1 MVDMTI
7 NDAAKYLTA
16 TNKWRRGGDAP
27 NPVKL
32 GVAIDTL
39 VGFINTLKV
48 VDADPIV
55 GRRYFFVT
63 VSKSRV
69 KYEVKVIG
77 VCAGYVVYRRKGCG
91 AQLCGFKDFLKNFEL
106 IGGNGG

>member
-1 MVDMTI
+1 MTI

-16 TNKWRRGGDAP
+16 TNKRRRGGDAP

-77 VCAGYVVYRRKGCG
+77 VCAGYVVYRRTVVRLKG
-91 AQLCGFKDFLKNFEL
+91 FFEKL
-106 IGGNGG
+106 

>member
-1 MVDMTI
+1 MLQSILLPRTI
-7 NDAAKYLTA
+7 V
-16 TNKWRRGGDAP
+16 GAP

-77 VCAGYVVYRRKGCG
+77 VCAGYVVYRRTVVRLKG
-91 AQLCGFKDFLKNFEL
+91 FFEKL
-106 IGGNGG
+106 